1 MTARAF
7 VIAIEK
13 YGKGKS
19 LPNLPGTNKDA
30 EVFIEWLVDKKRVK
44 RSDIFCCADKAV
56 KARTT
61 GTTSGEIIAELAK
74 AVKKWADKT
83 EEFYFYFSGHGFSY
97 STSTFEKSI
106 DILVASDFAGLET
119 SGRACLKLDEI
130 KAKLWKS
137 LGPEH
142 HYYFIDAC
150 RNQIPQ
156 DAIDPASTGLGFPT
170 SQLGTPTVYK
180 LFSTAQGAVSKTKS
194 GFTPLLVKGLSGGGR
209 AKGLRTNRM
218 YVIFD
223 LLGAYLKKQLQAGGQ
238 DVDFSREGNGEGF
251 LLELKPIPKTK
262 CEVKVAK
269 ATPGDQFVLTI
280 SDIKGLS
287 KRHKFTGPSFQFDLF
302 PDDYSFQLK
311 HSSAKVLRKPPP
323 EDPVDLYDPCVLN
336 FELKVAPGGG
346 TPKATAAS
354 DGFEAVVGAMP
365 ASVSPV
371 GLTSKRA
378 TKRRVKPTAPPP
390 DKLPPAITG
399 TLHVKGVRTEH
410 TEIEVLSLR
419 TGELLKS
426 NQDLKQEVPPGE
438 YLVKLRERGITVS
451 KHEVTVRA
459 GKTKTINLLVQPK
472 DKTRGSI
479 LKCVK
484 AINVEGASVFSES
497 HLGPLANQDLGL
509 WLTLFGASRILGQ
522 PGQFRTLERLAL
534 QTFDDIKK
542 DEAVVYVL
550 AGFEKSTGPFGVG
563 LSSGPVVDWKV
574 LKRVKGL
581 QNVYELRLPATVGSH
596 LLSFK
601 IPKRSPITCAIHC
614 LPNRATLAT
623 LAQDK
628 EGQLTFHQSIL
639 PIRHLSKYM
648 DPTVRSYL
656 HGNMLGLVRTMTLAQ
671 SQFARKRSVQ
681 EHIQKTDPGV
691 WADLVHYKWLDP
703 VMALIAAYDVI
714 RHGTINQAKSLLK
727 IVNSNLR
734 KYFEGMGDIE
744 AIAKLLGSK
753 WKLPSSPPLFL
764 DGVLAFDEIQE
775 KKMLPLSPDRLNY
788 SSPWTVWQGAV
799 NEFEISAPVKTKRS
813 RSAKKP
819 GKRVQKTR
827 GGK

>member
-13 YGKGKS
+13 YGKGKA

-30 EVFIEWLVDKKRVK
+30 EVFIEWLVKTKGVK
-44 RSDIFCCADKAV
+44 RSDILCCADQSV

-61 GTTSGEIIAELAK
+61 GTTSSEIIAELAK

-97 STSTFEKSI
+97 STSTFKKSI

-119 SGRACLKLDEI
+119 SGRACMDLDEI
-130 KAKLWKS
+130 KMKLWKS

-156 DAIDPASTGLGFPT
+156 DAIDPSGTGLGPPN

-180 LFSTAQGAVSKTKS
+180 LFSTAPGAVSKTKS
-194 GFTPLLVKGLSGGGR
+194 GFTPLLVKALSGGGR

-223 LLGAYLKKQLQAGGQ
+223 LLGAYLKKQLQAVGQ

-262 CEVKVAK
+262 CEIKVAK
-269 ATPGDQFVLTI
+269 AKPSDQFVLTI
-280 SDIKGLS
+280 SDIKGLT
-287 KRHKFTGPSFQFDLF
+287 KRHKFKGGSFEFTLF

-311 HSSAKVLRKPPP
+311 HSSGKVLRKPPP
-323 EDPVDLYDPCVLN
+323 EDPVDLFDPCVLN
-336 FELKVAPGGG
+336 FELKVSPGAS
-346 TPKATAAS
+346 KAKTAS
-354 DGFEAVVGAMP
+354 DGLEAVADAIAGDNGFP
-365 ASVSPV
+365 
-371 GLTSKRA
+371 SKPS
-378 TKRRVKPTAPPP
+378 TKGGKRRVPATALAP
-390 DKLPPAITG
+390 DTTPAAATTG
-399 TLHVKGVRTEH
+399 TLHVKGARTEH
-410 TEIEVLSLR
+410 TQIEVLSLR
-419 TGELLKS
+419 TGELLRS
-426 NQDLKQEVPPGE
+426 DQDFKQDVPPGD
-438 YLVKLRERGITVS
+438 YIVKLRERSITVR
-451 KHEVTVRA
+451 KHEVTVEA
-459 GKTKTINLLVQPK
+459 GKTKTINLLVRPK
-472 DKTRGSI
+472 DKVRGSI
-479 LKCVK
+479 LKAVK
-484 AINVEGASVFSES
+484 AGDVDGASVFSERY
-497 HLGPLANQDLGL
+497 LGPLANQDLGL
-509 WLTLFGASRILGQ
+509 WLTLCGASRVLGQ
-522 PGQFRTLERLAL
+522 PGQFRKLEKLRLE
-534 QTFDDIKK
+534 TFDDVKK
-542 DEAVVYVL
+542 NESVVYVL

-563 LSSGPVVDWKV
+563 LSSGPEVDWQV
-574 LKRVKGL
+574 LKSVKGL
-581 QNVYELRLPATVGSH
+581 QNIYELKLPATHGSH

-614 LPNRATLAT
+614 LPNRATVAT

-628 EGQLTFHQSIL
+628 DGGLTFHQSIL
-639 PIRHLSKYM
+639 PIRHLSKYL

-681 EHIQKTDPGV
+681 EQIKTTDPGV
-691 WADLVHYKWLDP
+691 WNDLVHHKWLDP

-714 RHGTINQAKSLLK
+714 RHGTINQAKGLLK
-727 IVNSNLR
+727 MVNSNLR
-734 KYFEGMGDIE
+734 KYFEGIGDIE
-744 AIAKLLGSK
+744 AIAKLLGTK
-753 WKLPSSPPLFL
+753 WKMPTSPPLFL

-775 KKMLPLSPDRLNY
+775 KQMLPLSPDRLNY
-788 SSPWTVWQGAV
+788 SSPWTVWQRAV
-799 NEFEISAPVKTKRS
+799 NDFDIPAPARSKRS
-813 RSAKKP
+813 RSSKKA
-819 GKRVQKTR
+819 GKRVKKTK
-827 GGK
+827 GET

>member
-1 MTARAF
+1 MKQTITPRAF

-19 LPNLPGTNKDA
+19 LPHLPGTNKDA
-30 EVFIEWLVDKKRVK
+30 EVFIDWLVNTKGVK
-44 RSDIFCCADKAV
+44 RSNIFCCANESV

-61 GTTSGEIIAELAK
+61 GTTASEIIAELAR

-83 EEFYFYFSGHGFSY
+83 DEFYFYFSGHGFSY
-97 STSTFEKSI
+97 STSTFAKSI
-106 DILVASDFAGLET
+106 DVLVASDFTGLET
-119 SGRACLKLDEI
+119 GGRACLNLDEI
-130 KAKLWKS
+130 KTKLWKS

-150 RNQIPQ
+150 RNQIQQ
-156 DAIDPASTGLGFPT
+156 DAIDPASTGLGFAN

-180 LFSTAQGAVSKTKS
+180 VFSTAQGALSKTKS
-194 GFTPLLVKGLSGGGR
+194 GFTPLLVKGLSGSGR
-209 AKGLRTNRM
+209 AKGLRTNSM

-238 DVDFSREGNGEGF
+238 EVDFSREGNGEGF

-269 ATPGDQFVLTI
+269 AKPGDKFVLTV

-311 HSSAKVLRKPPP
+311 HSSGKVLRKPPP

-336 FELKVAPGGG
+336 FELKVSPGGG
-346 TPKATAAS
+346 ASKAKAKAAS
-354 DGFEAVVGAMP
+354 DDGFESVGGASP
-365 ASVSPV
+365 ASIVPATA
-371 GLTSKRA
+371 LTPPD
-378 TKRRVKPTAPPP
+378 TPPP
-390 DKLPPAITG
+390 PITG

-410 TEIEVLSLR
+410 TQIEVLSLR

-438 YLVKLRERGITVS
+438 YLVKLRERSITVS

-472 DKTRGSI
+472 DKVRDSI

-522 PGQFRTLERLAL
+522 PGQFRKLERLAL

-542 DEAVVYVL
+542 NEAVVYVL
-550 AGFEKSTGPFGVG
+550 AGFEKSTGRFGVG

-581 QNVYELRLPATVGSH
+581 QNIYELRLPATVGSH

-639 PIRHLSKYM
+639 PIRHLTKYM

-681 EHIQKTDPGV
+681 EQIKKTDPGV
-691 WADLVHYKWLDP
+691 WSDLVHHKWLDP

-714 RHGTINQAKSLLK
+714 RHGTIGQAKGLLK

-744 AIAKLLGSK
+744 AIAKLLGTK
-753 WKLPSSPPLFL
+753 WSLPTSPPLFL

-775 KKMLPLSPDRLNY
+775 NKMLPLSPDRLNY
-788 SSPWTVWQGAV
+788 SSPWTVWQRAV
-799 NEFEISAPVKTKRS
+799 NDFEISAPTKIKRRRSTRKAGKQVKKTK
-813 RSAKKP
+813 
-819 GKRVQKTR
+819 